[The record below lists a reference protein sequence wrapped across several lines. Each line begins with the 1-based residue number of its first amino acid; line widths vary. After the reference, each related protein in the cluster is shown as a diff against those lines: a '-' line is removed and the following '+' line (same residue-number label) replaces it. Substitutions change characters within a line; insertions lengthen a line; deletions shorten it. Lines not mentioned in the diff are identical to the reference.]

1 MFSLTAAQGRAKP
14 TSASSLPMCHQVTA
28 PAEKSERLL
37 YSRQASSDMFLLVSV
52 AVCLTWKFVTRAVL
66 HRATHFFFLLKTKK
80 GQAPGASAHKF
91 IVLALGNLAGNSC
104 SLNANLQSEHLLS
117 SKSIHTIITLI
128 TINTVSG

>member
-91 IVLALGNLAGNSC
+91 IVLALGT
-104 SLNANLQSEHLLS
+104 SLVTAVALMQIY
-117 SKSIHTIITLI
+117 KV
-128 TINTVSG
+128 NTYSARKAYTQ